1 MVLACAG
8 ALAGLRAMWQPD
20 GLGQGGTVAQG
31 AVDSREQGAA
41 RIVILLPG
49 ALLS

>member
-20 GLGQGGTVAQG
+20 GLGQGKTVAQG
-31 AVDSREQGAA
+31 AVDSREHAA
-41 RIVILLPG
+41 VRIVMLLPG